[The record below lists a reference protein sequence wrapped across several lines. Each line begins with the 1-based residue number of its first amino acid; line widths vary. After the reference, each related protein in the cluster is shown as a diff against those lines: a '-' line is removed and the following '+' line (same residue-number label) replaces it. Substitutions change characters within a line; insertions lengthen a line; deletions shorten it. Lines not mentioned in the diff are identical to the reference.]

1 MFIDHTG
8 SSVPAGNPF
17 TTGHKIIKFWWTSD
31 GSTPANGWDALIYEA
46 WGSEG
51 TLSGDSSVGFT
62 LTVETAGSTY
72 GASSTNSKFFVEAD
86 INTS

>member
-8 SSVPAGNPF
+8 SGVPAGNPF

-31 GSTPANGWDALIYEA
+31 GSTPANGWDALIYE
-46 WGSEG
+46 SVG
-51 TLSGDSSVGFT
+51 TLSGDSSAGFT
-62 LTVETAGSTY
+62 LTIDGGSTTY
-72 GASSTNSKFFVEAD
+72 GASSTNAKFFVEAD